1 MSTKI
6 ITGDDYRSSLH
17 DGRQV
22 YYDGSLVADLSAH
35 PRFAAA
41 VDVTAASYDHA
52 MEQRDASDQ
61 PAQELEYPPTEAD
74 LRWQVHEFAGLE
86 GSRDM
91 TRLSTYSGLL
101 GMQTTAGWRLTI
113 PRTLTA
119 SASSCT
125 SAGRR
130 AGGACRRSRT
140 RRPTGGRARASR
152 RTRISTCA

>member
-1 MSTKI
+1 MSAKI

-61 PAQELEYPPTEAD
+61 PDQELEHR
-74 LRWQVHEFAGLE
+74 LR
-86 GSRDM
+86 R
-91 TRLSTYSGLL
+91 R
-101 GMQTTAGWRLTI
+101 
-113 PRTLTA
+113 
-119 SASSCT
+119 T
-125 SAGRR
+125 SAGKSTSSP
-130 AGGACRRSRT
+130 GW
-140 RRPTGGRARASR
+140 RARG
-152 RTRISTCA
+152 I